1 MFSRIETILRRFEL
15 QSREQGRK
23 TIFEQ
28 APVSREHWKRIE
40 DKLMAEKAMAMD
52 QLKKNMTNVVME

>member
-1 MFSRIETILRRFEL
+1 MRRFEL